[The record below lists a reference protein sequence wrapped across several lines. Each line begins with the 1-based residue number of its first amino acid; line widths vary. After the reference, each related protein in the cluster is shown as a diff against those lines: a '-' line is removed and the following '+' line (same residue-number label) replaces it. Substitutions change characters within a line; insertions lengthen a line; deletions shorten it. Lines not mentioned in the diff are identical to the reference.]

1 MKELLMLHTDTPFLP
16 TMLAVVLSTLFFVM
30 STAFIAIPYAM
41 GGHPGEPRVTA
52 MQSGQFHPT

>member
-1 MKELLMLHTDTPFLP
+1 MLHTDTPFLP